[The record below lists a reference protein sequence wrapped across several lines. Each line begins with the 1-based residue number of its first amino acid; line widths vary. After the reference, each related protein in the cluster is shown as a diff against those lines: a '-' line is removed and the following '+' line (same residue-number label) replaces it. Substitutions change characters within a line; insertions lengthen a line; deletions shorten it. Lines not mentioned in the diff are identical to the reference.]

1 MVRLLMETPLRLF
14 YAIVMPRHWRYESA
28 ARIFHYLTKEFLSV
42 VFPVCNKFK
51 GDFQNRPL
59 NIMDFIT
66 YSCADET
73 YTMSANKAPDASHI
87 CILITKTMLA
97 EF

>member
-1 MVRLLMETPLRLF
+1 
-14 YAIVMPRHWRYESA
+14 
-28 ARIFHYLTKEFLSV
+28 
-42 VFPVCNKFK
+42 
-51 GDFQNRPL
+51 
-59 NIMDFIT
+59 MDFIT

-73 YTMSANKAPDASHI
+73 YTMSENEAPDASHI